1 VRRYEIVDIELEIVN
16 GDTPYHFRS
25 QVYQI
30 MNNFPPRPISCEA
43 ELIATQ
49 NRINYILDRRKLTQ
63 DDRDYLNVLGI
74 LVYDYEQKHEPMP
87 VLKGIKLLKALMVE
101 AELSEKDLVDIFATE
116 SLVAEVLKGNRELT
130 VSQIQKLAEFFHVP
144 PAAFLD

>member
-1 VRRYEIVDIELEIVN
+1 MTIGLKTPSSDYIELIVA
-16 GDTPYHFRS
+16 
-25 QVYQI
+25 
-30 MNNFPPRPISCEA
+30 FPPRPISCEA

-130 VSQIQKLAEFFHVP
+130 VSQIQKLAEFFHLS